1 LNFWVEGQVRVG
13 TGSSDTWLRML
24 QEIQLVT
31 EPVARGIINN
41 YPTVK
46 SLYDAYKKC
55 LTREEAESLLTF
67 VEVILSFSC
76 WFYVINLMYLLLLLF
91 T

>member
-1 LNFWVEGQVRVG
+1 MNFWVEGQVRAG

-31 EPVARGIINN
+31 EPVARGIINI

-67 VEVILSFSC
+67 VEVTLSFSC
-76 WFYVINLMYLLLLLF
+76 
-91 T
+91 